1 MGTTRSIFPRPRPK
15 PFGATDEK
23 ANPTVK
29 FRCERE
35 VLVDALNTAGRAVSS
50 RGGSLP
56 VLAGLRL
63 ELSGDDLVITG
74 SDLDLTITVS
84 LKVAGNDDG
93 VAVIP
98 AKLLSD
104 VVRAVEPGAV
114 DVSVEAGDTQ
124 ISAGRSQ
131 FTLRTIP
138 PDEYPQLTDVDGDG
152 VQLNASELAEA
163 LRQVVPAASSDDSRP
178 ILTGV
183 LMAAEGG
190 GLRLV
195 ATDSYRLCVRD
206 LTGAHVFDGDQ
217 TILVPSRALTELTR
231 LLAGDD
237 EVTLYL
243 GERDASFSVA
253 SVRVTTRLIE
263 GDFPNYR
270 GLIPENNPN
279 KLTVDRSALLDAV
292 RRVRLLAQE
301 ATPIRLTMSQEGLE
315 LVAMTQDVGQAEES
329 VDAGYDGDD
338 LTVAFNADYLSVGL
352 DIAPGDE
359 VTLETVDALK
369 PALLRSAEHPEFL
382 YLLMPVRVS

>member
-1 MGTTRSIFPRPRPK
+1 M
-15 PFGATDEK
+15 
-23 ANPTVK
+23 K

-35 VLVDALNTAGRAVSS
+35 VLVDALNTAGRAVST

-63 ELSGDDLVITG
+63 QLAGDQLVITG
-74 SDLDLTITVS
+74 SDLDLTITVE
-84 LKVAGNDDG
+84 LAVAGGTDG
-93 VAVIP
+93 VAVVP

-114 DVSVEAGDTQ
+114 DVTVEGTDAE
-124 ISAGRSQ
+124 ISAGRSR
-131 FTLRTIP
+131 FSLRTIP
-138 PDEYPQLTDVDGDG
+138 ADEYPQVPSVDSGG
-152 VQLNASELAEA
+152 VTIEGEALLNA

-183 LMAAEGG
+183 LMAAEDT

-195 ATDSYRLCVRD
+195 ATDSYRLAVRD
-206 LTGAHVFDGDQ
+206 LPGTSVLEQAQ
-217 TILVPSRALTELTR
+217 SILVPSRALNELTR
-231 LLAGDD
+231 FIDD
-237 EVTLYL
+237 DTSVSLHL
-243 GERDASFSVA
+243 GERDATFTVGE
-253 SVRVTTRLIE
+253 VKMTTRLIE

-270 GLIPENNPN
+270 GLIPESNPN
-279 KLTVDRSALLDAV
+279 KLTVNRAALLDAV

-301 ATPIRLTMSQEGLE
+301 ATPLRMAMSADGLE
-315 LVAMTQDVGQAEES
+315 LVAMTQDVGQAQEA
-329 VDAGYDGDD
+329 VDGTYVGDD

-352 DIAPGDE
+352 DVAPGDE

-369 PALLRSAEHPEFL
+369 PALLRSPDFPEFL

>member
-1 MGTTRSIFPRPRPK
+1 M
-15 PFGATDEK
+15 
-23 ANPTVK
+23 
-29 FRCERE
+29 
-35 VLVDALNTAGRAVSS
+35 LVDALNTAGRAVSS

-63 ELSGDDLVITG
+63 ELTGDTLVITG

-84 LKVAGNDDG
+84 LEVAGNEDG
-93 VAVIP
+93 VAVVP

-114 DVSVEAGDTQ
+114 EIGIEGGDAQ
-124 ISAGRSQ
+124 ITAGRSQ
-131 FTLRTIP
+131 FSLRTIP
-138 PDEYPQLTDVDGDG
+138 ADEYPQLTDVEGDG
-152 VQLNASELAEA
+152 VQLDAQALAEA

-183 LMAAEGG
+183 LMAAETE

-195 ATDSYRLCVRD
+195 ATDSYRLSVRD
-206 LTGAHVFDGDQ
+206 LVGTSVLESEQ
-217 TILVPSRALTELTR
+217 SILVPSRALTELTR
-231 LLAGDD
+231 LLSGDD
-237 EVTLYL
+237 GVVLHL
-243 GERDASFSVA
+243 GERDASFAVGTT
-253 SVRVTTRLIE
+253 RVTTRLIE

-270 GLIPENNPN
+270 GLIPDSNPN
-279 KLTVDRSALLDAV
+279 KLTVSRAALLDAV

-301 ATPIRLTMSQEGLE
+301 ATPVRMAMSADGLE
-315 LVAMTQDVGQAEES
+315 LVAMTQDVGQAHES
-329 VDAGYDGDD
+329 VDASYNGED

-352 DIAPGDE
+352 DVAPGDE

-369 PALLRSAEHPEFL
+369 PALLRSVEHPEFL

>member
-1 MGTTRSIFPRPRPK
+1 M
-15 PFGATDEK
+15 
-23 ANPTVK
+23 K

-63 ELSGDDLVITG
+63 ELTGDDLVITG
-74 SDLDLTITVS
+74 SDLDLTVTVS
-84 LKVAGNDDG
+84 IEVAGSVDG
-93 VAVIP
+93 VAVVP

-114 DVSVEAGDTQ
+114 EIEIDNGDAQ

-131 FTLRTIP
+131 FSLRTIP
-138 PDEYPQLTDVDGDG
+138 ADEYPQLSVVEGEGVTIDGSAL
-152 VQLNASELAEA
+152 VTA

-183 LMAAEGG
+183 LMAAETD

-195 ATDSYRLCVRD
+195 ATDSYRLSVRD
-206 LTGAHVFDGDQ
+206 LPGTTVLDEEQ
-217 TILVPSRALTELTR
+217 SILVPSRALTELSR
-231 LLAGDD
+231 LLDD
-237 EVTLYL
+237 DTEVVLHL
-243 GERDASFSVA
+243 GERDASFVVGP
-253 SVRVTTRLIE
+253 VRITTRLIE

-270 GLIPENNPN
+270 GLIPDSNPN
-279 KLTVDRSALLDAV
+279 VLTVDRSALLDAV

-301 ATPIRLTMSQEGLE
+301 ATPVRMAMSSDGLE
-315 LVAMTQDVGQAEES
+315 LVAMTQDVGQAHES
-329 VDAGYDGDD
+329 VDGSYDGDE

-352 DIAPGDE
+352 DVAPGDH

-369 PALLRSAEHPEFL
+369 PALLRSPEHPEFL

>member
-1 MGTTRSIFPRPRPK
+1 M
-15 PFGATDEK
+15 
-23 ANPTVK
+23 
-29 FRCERE
+29 
-35 VLVDALNTAGRAVSS
+35 LVDALNTAGRAVSS

-63 ELSGDDLVITG
+63 ELNGDTLVITG

-84 LKVAGNDDG
+84 LQVAGQEDG
-93 VAVIP
+93 VAVVP

-114 DVSVEAGDTQ
+114 EIGVEGGDAQ
-124 ISAGRSQ
+124 ITAGRSQ
-131 FTLRTIP
+131 FSLRTIP
-138 PDEYPQLTDVDGDG
+138 PDEYPQLADVDGDG
-152 VQLNASELAEA
+152 VQLDAKALAEA

-183 LMAAEGG
+183 LMAAEAE

-195 ATDSYRLCVRD
+195 ATDSYRLSVRD
-206 LTGAHVFDGDQ
+206 LVGTTVLDSEQ
-217 TILVPSRALTELTR
+217 SILVPSRALTELTR
-231 LLAGDD
+231 LLGADD
-237 EVTLYL
+237 DAVLHL
-243 GERDASFSVA
+243 GERDASFV
-253 SVRVTTRLIE
+253 VGTTRVTTRLIE

-270 GLIPENNPN
+270 GLIPESNPN
-279 KLTVDRSALLDAV
+279 KLTVNRAALLDAV

-301 ATPIRLTMSQEGLE
+301 ATPVRMAMSADGLE
-315 LVAMTQDVGQAEES
+315 LVAMTQDVGQAHES
-329 VDAGYDGDD
+329 VDASYNGED

-352 DIAPGDE
+352 DVAPGDE

-369 PALLRSAEHPEFL
+369 PALLRSVEHPEFL

>member
-1 MGTTRSIFPRPRPK
+1 M
-15 PFGATDEK
+15 
-23 ANPTVK
+23 K

-63 ELSGDDLVITG
+63 ELAGDALVITG

-84 LKVAGNDDG
+84 LDVSGGDDG
-93 VAVIP
+93 VAVVP

-114 DVSVEAGDTQ
+114 AVEIDGTDAQ
-124 ISAGRSQ
+124 ITAGRSQ
-131 FTLRTIP
+131 FSLRTIP
-138 PDEYPQLTDVDGDG
+138 ADEYPQLSGVEGDG
-152 VQLNASELAEA
+152 VMLDGAALVTA
-163 LRQVVPAASSDDSRP
+163 LRQVVPAASADDSRP

-183 LMAAEGG
+183 LVAAESDGM
-190 GLRLV
+190 RLV
-195 ATDSYRLCVRD
+195 ATDSYRLSVRD
-206 LTGAHVFDGDQ
+206 LPGTTVLTGEQ
-217 TILVPSRALTELTR
+217 SILVPSRALNELTR
-231 LLAGDD
+231 LIEEDNAVELF
-237 EVTLYL
+237 L
-243 GERDASFSVA
+243 GERDASFAVGG
-253 SVRVTTRLIE
+253 VRLTTRLIE

-270 GLIPENNPN
+270 GLIPESNPN
-279 KLTVDRSALLDAV
+279 KLTVDRGALLDAV

-301 ATPIRLTMSQEGLE
+301 ATPIRMAMSADGLE
-315 LVAMTQDVGQAEES
+315 LVAMTQDVGQAHES
-329 VDAGYDGDD
+329 VDATYDGED

-352 DIAPGDE
+352 DVAPGDE

-369 PALLRSAEHPEFL
+369 PALLRSPEHPEFL